1 MAMQSVLRSLAVLEA
16 VAEHQPVRVGELT
29 PLLGLPKSTV
39 QRSLETLAEAGWLR
53 QVDGDLTRWALTSR
67 AQSVVLRS
75 GGEVDLRE
83 CAIAPMRRLRDAA
96 GETTHL
102 FVPTGSHQV
111 VVIERVDCRRSIR
124 TIIPLGTVFPMVA
137 SSAGIAMLARGP
149 DEQVDAAIEQATRS
163 ADAPASEDLGKVRD
177 QVAAV
182 HTKGYSC
189 RLGWDRDVMGI
200 GAAIMDHRGD
210 ATAGVSVSIPLSRFQ
225 YSNEAEWGRDV
236 MEAAAAI
243 SRSLG
248 YTTPS
253 S

>member
-53 QVDGDLTRWALTSR
+53 QVDGDLTRWALSSR

-75 GGEVDLRE
+75 GGEADLRE
-83 CAIAPMRRLRDAA
+83 CALRPMKQLRDAA
-96 GETTHL
+96 GETAHL
-102 FVPTGSHQV
+102 FVPAGSYQV
-111 VVIERVDCRRSIR
+111 VAIERVDSRRNVR
-124 TIIPLGTVFPMVA
+124 TIIPLGTVFPMAA
-137 SSAGIAMLARGP
+137 SSAGVAMLAHGP
-149 DEQVDAAIEQATRS
+149 DEQVDAAIERAMRV
-163 ADAPASEDLGKVRD
+163 ADAPAGEDLGKVRD

-200 GAAIMDHRGD
+200 GAAILDHRGEV
-210 ATAGVSVSIPLSRFQ
+210 AAGVSVSIPLSRFQ
-225 YSNEAEWGRDV
+225 YSSEAQWGREV
-236 MEAAAAI
+236 IAAAAAI

-248 YTTPS
+248 YTAPS
-253 S
+253 

>member
-53 QVDGDLTRWALTSR
+53 QVDGDLTRWAVTSR

-83 CAIAPMRRLRDAA
+83 SALPPMKHLRDAA
-96 GETTHL
+96 DETTHL
-102 FVPTGSHQV
+102 FVPTGSFQV

-124 TIIPLGTVFPMVA
+124 TVIPLGTVFPMVA

-149 DEQVDAAIEQATRS
+149 DEQVDAAIERATL
-163 ADAPASEDLGKVRD
+163 APDAPASEDLGKVRD

-200 GAAIMDHRGD
+200 GAAIMDHRGEV
-210 ATAGVSVSIPLSRFQ
+210 AAGVSVAIPLSRFQ
-225 YSNEAEWGRDV
+225 YSNEAEWGREV

-248 YTTPS
+248 S
-253 S
+253 AG

>member
-96 GETTHL
+96 DETTHL
-102 FVPTGSHQV
+102 FVPTGSYQV

-124 TIIPLGTVFPMVA
+124 TVIPLGTVFPMVA

-149 DEQVDAAIEQATRS
+149 DEHVDAAIEQATR
-163 ADAPASEDLGKVRD
+163 AAEAPASEDLGKVRD

-225 YSNEAEWGRDV
+225 YSNEAEWGREV

-248 YTTPS
+248 YAG
-253 S
+253 